1 MSITKRTSH
10 LHLFNRPQPHLQVYE
25 QHSQSWV
32 SWVRDR
38 APLRVKCKVWVFQM
52 CTFFSQ
58 IENID
63 GRAKSFFY
71 KKSYLQLYI
80 FILQTKTLRIQCSQF
95 GTKMY
100 MSGTPTP
107 TLPILLGAGHDYR
120 PRRPISEHNLFH
132 SSGNNGYCI
141 FKEIYTFFLEILS
154 DRFFSN
160 SKKHILMLW
169 L

>member
-38 APLRVKCKVWVFQM
+38 APLRVKCKVRVFQM

-71 KKSYLQLYI
+71 KKSYLQLHTY

-95 GTKMY
+95 GTKICT
-100 MSGTPTP
+100 SGTPTFR
-107 TLPILLGAGHDYR
+107 IFLGAGQDHG
-120 PRRPISEHNLFH
+120 PRRPISALE
-132 SSGNNGYCI
+132 
-141 FKEIYTFFLEILS
+141 TFLEFLQKIHVNCIMPLP
-154 DRFFSN
+154 
-160 SKKHILMLW
+160 
-169 L
+169 